1 MKNYQKYIHNYL
13 AIFLLM
19 LSVLLVGCS
28 AEEAENTLRQGA
40 EFAREVEKILNE
52 PSEQE
57 YDVQTIDL
65 ENIPEFDEE
74 PYIEINNNLPDF
86 YKEDLTTEPFEEY
99 AELDELKR
107 CGTAYANICR
117 ELMPTTKRENISHIK
132 PSGWRSVK

>member
-19 LSVLLVGCS
+19 LSVLLSGCS

-65 ENIPEFDEE
+65 KNIP
-74 PYIEINNNLPDF
+74 
-86 YKEDLTTEPFEEY
+86 
-99 AELDELKR
+99 
-107 CGTAYANICR
+107 
-117 ELMPTTKRENISHIK
+117 
-132 PSGWRSVK
+132 